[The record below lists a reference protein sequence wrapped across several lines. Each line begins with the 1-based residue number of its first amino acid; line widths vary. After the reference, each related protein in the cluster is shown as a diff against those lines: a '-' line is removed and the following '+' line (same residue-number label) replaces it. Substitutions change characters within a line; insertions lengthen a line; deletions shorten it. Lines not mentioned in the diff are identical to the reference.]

1 MDETPIDR
9 FRIARIAVRREVAR
23 PERISPVCPTPDGP
37 GRPFPATGGHG
48 IRMETGKGHVASVP
62 IGPEDGRP
70 GSAPGPW
77 LRPITRL
84 QRAGL
89 LAFLAV
95 SAVDIVLSAF
105 LFFGAGGFVEANPLL
120 AWATEGLLLFLVA
133 VLGVKAIGA
142 GLIAVLVSI
151 ANRFCTLAGDAVLFA
166 ALCTTTSL
174 FVLEL
179 FTVGPVPALLA

>member
-1 MDETPIDR
+1 
-9 FRIARIAVRREVAR
+9 
-23 PERISPVCPTPDGP
+23 
-37 GRPFPATGGHG
+37 
-48 IRMETGKGHVASVP
+48 METGKGCEAPAPTVP
-62 IGPEDGRP
+62 EEGRP
-70 GSAPGPW
+70 GPSLELW
-77 LRPITRL
+77 LRPITQL

-95 SAVDIVLSAF
+95 SAVDVALSAF
-105 LFFGAGGFVEANPLL
+105 LFFGAGGYVEANPLL

-166 ALCTTTSL
+166 ALCTTTTL

-179 FTVGPVPALLA
+179 FTVGPVQALIG

>member
-1 MDETPIDR
+1 
-9 FRIARIAVRREVAR
+9 
-23 PERISPVCPTPDGP
+23 
-37 GRPFPATGGHG
+37 
-48 IRMETGKGHVASVP
+48 METGKECEAPVSSV
-62 IGPEDGRP
+62 PEDGRP
-70 GSAPGPW
+70 GSFLESW

-95 SAVDIVLSAF
+95 SVVDIALSAF
-105 LFFGAGGFVEANPLL
+105 LFFGAGGYVEANPLL
-120 AWATEGLLLFLVA
+120 TWATEGLLLFLVA

-142 GLIAVLVSI
+142 GLIAVLVLV

-166 ALCTTTSL
+166 ALCTTTTL

-179 FTVGPVPALLA
+179 FTIGPVPALLA